1 MRPGTV
7 LVTGAAGQLGGDLLR
22 RLPGATGRSREQLD
36 ITDFHAV
43 SDAIRELGPEL
54 VFNCAAY
61 NAVDQAESEVESAF
75 AVNADGAANVARA
88 AAGAEARLVHFST
101 NYVFDGRREGAYGE
115 NDPPSPESAYGRS
128 KRAGEVA
135 VLAALPD
142 ALVIRSAGLFG
153 RGGSAIKGGSFPDRI
168 LARARSG
175 APLRIV
181 DDQRLNPTYTGH
193 LAAAA
198 IAVAEERLTGILHLV
213 ANGCCSYYELTL
225 EVLRQAGVE
234 ADVEPITTAQL
245 KAPASRP
252 ANGCLASIRRAALP
266 HWREGVADLLAD
278 LAAT

>member
-7 LVTGAAGQLGGDLLR
+7 LVTGAAGQLAGDLLR
-22 RLPGATGRSREQLD
+22 RLPGATGRSRQQLD
-36 ITDFHAV
+36 ITDFDAV
-43 SDAIRELGPEL
+43 NDAIREIRAEL

-61 NAVDQAESEVESAF
+61 NGVDQAEADVEAAF

-88 AAGAEARLVHFST
+88 AAAAGARLVHFST
-101 NYVFDGRREGAYGE
+101 NYVFDGRREGAYDE
-115 NDPPSPESAYGRS
+115 NDVPSPESAYGRS

-142 ALVIRSAGLFG
+142 ALVVRSAGLFG
-153 RGGSAIKGGSFPDRI
+153 RGGSAIKGGSFPDRV

-175 APLRIV
+175 AQLRIV

-198 IAVAEERLTGILHLV
+198 ITVAENRLTGILHLV
-213 ANGCCSYYELTL
+213 ATGCCSYYELAV
-225 EVLRQAGVE
+225 EVLRQARVE
-234 ADVEPITTAQL
+234 ADVEPTATAQL
-245 KAPASRP
+245 NAPAARP
-252 ANGCLASIRRAALP
+252 TNGCLTSIRRPALP
-266 HWREGVADLLAD
+266 HWREGVAELLTD

>member
-22 RLPGATGRSREQLD
+22 RLPGATGRSREELD

-43 SDAIRELGPEL
+43 KDAIGEIGAEL

-61 NAVDQAESEVESAF
+61 NGVDQAETEVEAAF
-75 AVNADGAANVARA
+75 AVNAEGAANVARA
-88 AAGAEARLVHFST
+88 ASAAGARLVHFST
-101 NYVFDGRREGAYGE
+101 NYVFAGRREGAYDE
-115 NDPPSPESAYGRS
+115 NDTPSPESAYGRS

-135 VLAALPD
+135 VLAALPN

-153 RGGSAIKGGSFPDRI
+153 RGGSAIKGGSFPERI
-168 LARARSG
+168 LGRARSG
-175 APLRIV
+175 APLRVV

-198 IAVAEERLTGILHLV
+198 IGVAEERLTGILHLV
-213 ANGCCSYYELTL
+213 ATGCCSYYELAV
-225 EVLRQAGVE
+225 EVLRQAGVV
-234 ADVEPITTAQL
+234 ADVEATSTAQL
-245 KAPASRP
+245 NSPASRP
-252 ANGCLASIRRAALP
+252 LNGCLASIRRPALP
-266 HWREGVADLLAD
+266 HWREGVAELLAD